1 LPVEWAD
8 AKKMLRAVLA
18 RVPKRKGFQMSQK
31 SLKPFS
37 GIVVIAL
44 FAFVI
49 SLSAADTET
58 EYMAIF
64 MQGQK
69 VGHAIHTRTA
79 ENSNVTTTDSVSM
92 TLGRGGQAVTVTTR
106 ETHIETA
113 DGKPL
118 GFEITMNLS
127 GIEQK
132 TTGTVQDG
140 KATISRQVLGQPQ
153 QSTVDWP
160 EDALLNEGLRLLQ
173 LQRGLTPGDTY
184 EVRVF
189 RPDLLIAAK
198 ATIEVGEKKN
208 VELLFGKR
216 PELTEVKTTMQIQ
229 GQQIAITGYVDDQ
242 LKALKTSV
250 PMMGMTLELVACD
263 AEFAKGENAIVDFL
277 EKFSVASPVKLM
289 NLHTIESAVYTLKP
303 TTANKL
309 QLPVSS
315 TQAVEAVG
323 DKAVVTVTKIPMP
336 PHVGF
341 PYTGGDPEALEAL
354 KETDYIQRT
363 DPAVMDL
370 AKRAVGDANDI
381 ARAAR
386 QIEAFVDGYITQKD
400 LSVGYASAAEV
411 AQSRQGDCSEHAA
424 LAAAL
429 CRAVG
434 IPARIVCGVV
444 YADSFMGKQSIF
456 GGHMWTEVYL
466 DGQWYGLDA
475 TRSEQQG
482 FGPGHIALA
491 RGSGDP
497 VDFFGLVNTL
507 GCFEVETITLNKKKQ
522 PDTAIEQ

>member
-1 LPVEWAD
+1 
-8 AKKMLRAVLA
+8 MLGAVLSRA
-18 RVPKRKGFQMSQK
+18 YKRKGFQMRQM
-31 SLKPFS
+31 SLKQFS
-37 GIVVIAL
+37 RIVITGLCSLIVS
-44 FAFVI
+44 FA
-49 SLSAADTET
+49 AADTET

-69 VGHAIHTRTA
+69 LGQAVHTRMA
-79 ENSNVTTTDSVSM
+79 ENGTVTTTDSVSM
-92 TLGRGGQAVTVTTR
+92 TLGRGGQAVTVTTQ

-113 DGKPL
+113 DGRPL
-118 GFEITMNLS
+118 GFEIAMNLS

-140 KATISRQVLGQPQ
+140 KAVISRQVMGLPQ

-160 EDALLNEGLRLLQ
+160 EGALLNEGLRLFQ
-173 LQRGLTPGDTY
+173 LKRGLTPGDAY

-189 RPDLLIAAK
+189 RPDLMLAAK
-198 ATIEVGEKKN
+198 ATIEVGEKKK

-229 GQQIAITGYVDDQ
+229 GQQITMTGYVDEQ
-242 LKALKTSV
+242 LKALKTIV

-263 AEFAKGENAIVDFL
+263 AEFAKGENAIIDFL

-315 TQAVEAVG
+315 TQTVEAVG
-323 DKAVVTVTKIPMP
+323 DKAVLTVTRIPMP
-336 PHVGF
+336 PHVRF
-341 PYTGGDPEALEAL
+341 PYSGNDPEALAAL
-354 KETDYIQRT
+354 KETDYIQNT
-363 DPAVMDL
+363 DPAVMEM

-386 QIEAFVDGYITQKD
+386 QIEAFVDGYITRKD
-400 LSVGYASAAEV
+400 MSVGYASAAEV
-411 AQSRQGDCSEHAA
+411 AQSRQGDCSEHAV

-429 CRAVG
+429 CRSVG

-444 YADSFMGKQSIF
+444 YADSFMGQQSIF
-456 GGHMWTEVYL
+456 GGHMWVEVYL
-466 DGQWYGLDA
+466 DGAWYGLDA
-475 TRSEQQG
+475 TRSQQQG
-482 FGPGHIALA
+482 FGPGHIALV
-491 RGSGDP
+491 RGNGDP

-507 GCFEVETITLNKKKQ
+507 GCFEIEKITLNKKK
-522 PDTAIEQ
+522 